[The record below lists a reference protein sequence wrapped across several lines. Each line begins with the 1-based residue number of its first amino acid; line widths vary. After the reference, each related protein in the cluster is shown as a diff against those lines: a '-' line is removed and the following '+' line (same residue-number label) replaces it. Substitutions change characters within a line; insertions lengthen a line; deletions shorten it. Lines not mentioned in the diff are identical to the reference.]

1 MEQPQQDHN
10 EPRSNEPQLVAS
22 PNNSP
27 WEARVPLARHV
38 TFRVIRLLEE
48 GTLREFV
55 KEVWPSRNV
64 DLAAMQASEVL
75 ELIIQHLDEL
85 PDAVGCLEA
94 IEKAAWP
101 SSGRTPLDRQTG
113 LPHRLPSMPL
123 LSPGL
128 EVVGVVRTR
137 EVRHQCGG
145 SRERRALRISGASE

>member
-64 DLAAMQASEVL
+64 DLAAMQASEIL

-85 PDAVGCLEA
+85 PDAALD
-94 IEKAAWP
+94 AWRPSRRP

-145 SRERRALRISGASE
+145 SRERRALRIFGTSE

>member
-38 TFRVIRLLEE
+38 TFRVIRLLDEA
-48 GTLREFV
+48 TLREFV

-64 DLAAMQASEVL
+64 DLAAMQASEIL

-94 IEKAAWP
+94 IEQAKQRSDAARSTAKQASPTAFQACP
-101 SSGRTPLDRQTG
+101 S
-113 LPHRLPSMPL
+113 
-123 LSPGL
+123 
-128 EVVGVVRTR
+128 
-137 EVRHQCGG
+137 C
-145 SRERRALRISGASE
+145 RRV